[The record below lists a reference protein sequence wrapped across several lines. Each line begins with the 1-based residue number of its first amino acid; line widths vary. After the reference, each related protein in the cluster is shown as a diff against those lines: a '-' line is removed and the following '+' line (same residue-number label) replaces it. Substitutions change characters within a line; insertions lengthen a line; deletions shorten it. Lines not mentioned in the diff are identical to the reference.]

1 MKAQTTAS
9 STGQQTF
16 SACAACHG
24 LDGKGGEHA
33 PNIATEQRVQQMSDG
48 ALLKI
53 VKNGIPTAGMPGFSA
68 LLNDSQI
75 HAVVQYLRTLQG
87 SGNSSKLPGDGN
99 KGREIFFGRAK
110 CGECHMV
117 NGRGGFLGPELTAYG
132 VGHPALE
139 VREAITDPNKNLN
152 PRHATVSVTT
162 INAKTYRGVIR
173 NEDNFSLQIASVDGS
188 FHLLNKA
195 DVLKL
200 EREPQSL
207 MPGDYGTK
215 LTASELDDLV
225 NFLSRGVGSKKPDDE
240 DEQ

>member
-1 MKAQTTAS
+1 MSGQT
-9 STGQQTF
+9 TGQQAF

-33 PNIATEQRVQQMSDG
+33 PNIATEQRVQQMPDE

-53 VKNGIPTAGMPGFSA
+53 VTNGIPTAGMPGFSA
-68 LLNDSQI
+68 LLNDAQI

-87 SGNSSKLPGDGN
+87 SGLSAKLPGDGN
-99 KGREIFFGRAK
+99 KGRELFFGRAQ

-117 NGRGGFLGPELTAYG
+117 NGRGGFVGPELSGYG
-132 VGHPALE
+132 SGHSAAE

-152 PRHATVSVTT
+152 PRHATVTVTT
-162 INAKTYRGVIR
+162 VNAKTYRGVIR
-173 NEDNFSLQIASVDGS
+173 NEDNFSLQIASIDGS

-195 DVLKL
+195 DLLKL

-207 MPGDYGTK
+207 MPGDYGK
-215 LTASELDDLV
+215 RLTASELDDLI
-225 NFLSRGVGSKKPDDE
+225 NFLSRGAGGKKADDE